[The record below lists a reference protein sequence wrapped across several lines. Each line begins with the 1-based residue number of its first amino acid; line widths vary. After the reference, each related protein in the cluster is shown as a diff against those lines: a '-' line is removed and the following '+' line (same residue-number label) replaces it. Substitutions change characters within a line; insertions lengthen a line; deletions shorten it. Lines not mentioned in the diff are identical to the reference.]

1 MKINITGL
9 LRQAQRHLAILDEL
23 RKQHEVNF
31 PADIQARFEVI
42 STEMILDELIKN
54 IEIVQN
60 DPTQLDLF
68 LRIYCLK
75 KD

>member
-1 MKINITGL
+1 MKVDITGVL
-9 LRQAQRHLAILDEL
+9 KQAQRHLAILDDL
-23 RKQHEVNF
+23 RKRHEANF
-31 PADIQARFEVI
+31 PADIQSRFEVI

-68 LRIYCLK
+68 LRIYCFK

>member
-23 RKQHEVNF
+23 RREHEENF
-31 PADIQARFEVI
+31 STDIRSRFEVI

-68 LRIYCLK
+68 LRLYCIK